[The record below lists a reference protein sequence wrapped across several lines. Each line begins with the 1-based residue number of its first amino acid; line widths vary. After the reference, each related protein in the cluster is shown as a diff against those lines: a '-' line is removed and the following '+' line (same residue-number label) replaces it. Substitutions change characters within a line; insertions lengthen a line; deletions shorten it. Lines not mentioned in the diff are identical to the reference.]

1 MFKAP
6 SRKRKKPHIPKR
18 ERERDLLRDEDDVYK
33 GAKDQHDDAAADDSN
48 GKANL
53 KVKGMP
59 QQEAASKKKKKK
71 RKKLKAKHTGT
82 LSFNL
87 EDEGDEDDNV
97 KDEDKGDSERRT
109 KKSVTKKNNRK
120 GTGFGF
126 GGGMSSMDMDLD
138 LDADNEETE
147 TDNKMSTSSGNDGGD
162 PADATAAMDKGSG
175 SGGGLYSKHN
185 LNKLKSQQKIRVGP
199 SPVSASASA
208 PENTSPMMA
217 PKAEHETAG
226 KSSFPL
232 PPAPSSS
239 LPILPPI
246 NASLP
251 PKPNQN
257 SLPKKPAGS
266 APEEDYISFD
276 GPSRPSTD
284 PFIVSGDDVLQ
295 FTGESSADIK
305 FGDQDDEVEMGTSG
319 NCYQP
324 NVNIDMA
331 GNITQIPSNSMRAS
345 CKNSRK
351 GEISNEDNHI
361 NDTNNDVNEEERKW
375 EEEVARR
382 AGVRA
387 GAGQSKR
394 TGSGSDA
401 ALPHAAQVIV
411 EHETETHQGQS
422 TSTTS
427 SQAEEQRIKQ
437 TIRTTLNTLTQQDLD
452 IESAMVRKRHEA
464 QSSQEEALQ
473 KEQDL
478 ERTGTS
484 FEYYQRLRVDLA
496 DWMGGLRFLE
506 EKVGLIERA
515 MVGLY
520 RDIGEKRLTRWRE
533 WEDDVM
539 EVLGGGPGTSGNGS
553 GNVGGRDWLDYM
565 VGRQSQSAQN
575 ASHHGNGSGQR
586 GHMQMQ
592 PEMDEFGRDIRSMES
607 LARSKKRMERERR
620 QAESQDRR
628 RSNNATVSD
637 TGIDANYPEDTDADI
652 SDNELMDRQ
661 ERRDAFS
668 DALQVAL
675 EGTMSDEFTS
685 LQPLLSFFQSWHDAH
700 PDDYRKCYVNLALA
714 DLISV
719 LARAEFCK
727 KLDLLCLSSSSSSS
741 STNAYTLDEFQWYLA
756 LENSFLSKNEK
767 YEANSK
773 RPIEIITK
781 RVCLEALR
789 SCMSYKQESGS
800 SIWPYDPFSKR
811 QSKRLS
817 LFCGSMLS
825 KLSDKEETVSELQP
839 IIYDYINSYLQEM
852 CFPVLKGQVDISGA
866 DSETLKMYQFATI
879 GQLYRLERL
888 LMNILEYWYPVLE
901 NSLLLAKFCFVDI
914 ITYRFLPTFQS
925 IQANSKEARDVFVKI
940 WKEFNRLGWT
950 NNDDLMLSSS
960 PFRATAATI
969 IDHE

>member
-53 KVKGMP
+53 KVKGVS

-97 KDEDKGDSERRT
+97 KDDDKGDSERRT
-109 KKSVTKKNNRK
+109 KKSFTKKKKRK

-199 SPVSASASA
+199 SPASASASA

-345 CKNSRK
+345 CKNPRK
-351 GEISNEDNHI
+351 GEISNDDIHI

-422 TSTTS
+422 TSTSTS
-427 SQAEEQRIKQ
+427 ATPSQAEEQRIKQ

-478 ERTGTS
+478 EQYRT
-484 FEYYQRLRVDLA
+484 EYDDIHAIIWLNDA
-496 DWMGGLRFLE
+496 KMGF
-506 EKVGLIERA
+506 KWIK
-515 MVGLY
+515 MV
-520 RDIGEKRLTRWRE
+520 
-533 WEDDVM
+533 
-539 EVLGGGPGTSGNGS
+539 VLCIISTTWPM
-553 GNVGGRDWLDYM
+553 RC
-565 VGRQSQSAQN
+565 
-575 ASHHGNGSGQR
+575 SH
-586 GHMQMQ
+586 
-592 PEMDEFGRDIRSMES
+592 
-607 LARSKKRMERERR
+607 
-620 QAESQDRR
+620 DR
-628 RSNNATVSD
+628 
-637 TGIDANYPEDTDADI
+637 P
-652 SDNELMDRQ
+652 
-661 ERRDAFS
+661 
-668 DALQVAL
+668 
-675 EGTMSDEFTS
+675 
-685 LQPLLSFFQSWHDAH
+685 H
-700 PDDYRKCYVNLALA
+700 
-714 DLISV
+714 
-719 LARAEFCK
+719 
-727 KLDLLCLSSSSSSS
+727 
-741 STNAYTLDEFQWYLA
+741 
-756 LENSFLSKNEK
+756 
-767 YEANSK
+767 
-773 RPIEIITK
+773 
-781 RVCLEALR
+781 
-789 SCMSYKQESGS
+789 
-800 SIWPYDPFSKR
+800 
-811 QSKRLS
+811 
-817 LFCGSMLS
+817 
-825 KLSDKEETVSELQP
+825 
-839 IIYDYINSYLQEM
+839 
-852 CFPVLKGQVDISGA
+852 
-866 DSETLKMYQFATI
+866 
-879 GQLYRLERL
+879 
-888 LMNILEYWYPVLE
+888 
-901 NSLLLAKFCFVDI
+901 
-914 ITYRFLPTFQS
+914 LPS
-925 IQANSKEARDVFVKI
+925 
-940 WKEFNRLGWT
+940 
-950 NNDDLMLSSS
+950 LMLSSGITFPLAS
-960 PFRATAATI
+960 PHWELSGTI
-969 IDHE
+969 PSFMGCYGIGVTQLLNL